1 MWLTKVFDFGFISR
15 DCCWE
20 TLAEKT
26 NWTFSNTCLEKT
38 SLRKT
43 IWEPKPHRNHCWEF
57 VWGNSCE
64 WIRLC
69 NLRCTPTSS
78 DRKPG
83 EKLLIFQNRFSSGNY
98 FLRSFTWKIVWNI
111 HLKMPLVFFCNHM
124 WEFVRIMCKNL
135 FFCQAFLWSHVLQKG
150 LFLSCCWHHPFGY
163 FFILGIHFWW
173 HGLWAIILDQ
183 IVQTI
188 FDNCLSRQNVLTECL
203 QTELWKTHVTCVEK
217 FLQQRFANCSF
228 LSVFLY
234 FCGLW
239 MDMWTYHSANK
250 TSWCKNT
257 FMNVVYDS
265 LKQWLNTS

>member
-20 TLAEKT
+20 TLAEKKNKLNIFEHLFGENLFEENHLRT
-26 NWTFSNTCLEKT
+26 KTTQKSLLRVCLGK
-38 SLRKT
+38 
-43 IWEPKPHRNHCWEF
+43 F
-57 VWGNSCE
+57 CE

-124 WEFVRIMCKNL
+124 WELVRIMCKNL

-203 QTELWKTHVTCVEK
+203 QTELWKTHVTC
-217 FLQQRFANCSF
+217 
-228 LSVFLY
+228 
-234 FCGLW
+234 
-239 MDMWTYHSANK
+239 
-250 TSWCKNT
+250 SW
-257 FMNVVYDS
+257 
-265 LKQWLNTS
+265 